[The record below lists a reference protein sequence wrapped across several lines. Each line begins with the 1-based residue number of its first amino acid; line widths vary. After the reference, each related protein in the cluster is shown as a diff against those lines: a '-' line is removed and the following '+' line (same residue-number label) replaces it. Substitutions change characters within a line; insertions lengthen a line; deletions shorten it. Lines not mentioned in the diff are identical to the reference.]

1 MVNLLFSRPWFCDV
15 YDLSSTKT
23 HCFIFLSSGA
33 VRTLKTMPTNN
44 FKKVCL
50 SISDVKQI
58 YFYIF
63 QIRQDICSWDF
74 KNLLSFMLNYF
85 YWVFVLI

>member
-1 MVNLLFSRPWFCDV
+1 MVNLLFSRPWFCNV
-15 YDLSSTKT
+15 YDLSSMKT

-33 VRTLKTMPTNN
+33 VRTFKTMPTNN

-50 SISDVKQI
+50 SSSGVKQI

-63 QIRQDICSWDF
+63 QIRKDICSWDF
-74 KNLLSFMLNYF
+74 KIDSVKYMILF
-85 YWVFVLI
+85 YSCFI